1 MIMIMMIII
10 IIIIIIIL
18 LLLLLLL
25 PAVRGPRGA
34 LRERPGRTTVMIL

>member
-1 MIMIMMIII
+1 MFFCQNNTAFKILGLATLDAIMIIII

-25 PAVRGPRGA
+25 
-34 LRERPGRTTVMIL
+34 L

>member
-1 MIMIMMIII
+1 MEAAYYEVYGIII

-25 PAVRGPRGA
+25 LLVISLFVHG
-34 LRERPGRTTVMIL
+34 LVKY